1 MVPRMRL
8 RTCTCPS
15 PIGPL
20 RVAVDDAGRLV
31 RLALPGDASLGE
43 APVHR
48 RGDGCDEVVRQLDEY
63 FAGRRRTF
71 TLELAPSGTPFQHR
85 AWQAL
90 QQIPFGETRS
100 YQQQAIAIGN
110 ANATRAVGAAN
121 GRNPIAIVVPCHR
134 VIGKDRSLVGFG
146 GGLEAKRWLLA
157 HEAAVLAAGPVAQ
170 RA

>member
-1 MVPRMRL
+1 MSL
-8 RTCTCPS
+8 RTCTCSS

-20 RVAVDDAGRLV
+20 GLAVDTAGRLV
-31 RLALPGDASLGE
+31 RLALPGDTSLGT
-43 APVHR
+43 PPGHR
-48 RGDGCDEVVRQLDEY
+48 RGDGCDAVVRQLDEY

-71 TLELAPSGTPFQHR
+71 ELELAPSGTPFQRR

-90 QQIPFGETRS
+90 QRIPFGETRS

-157 HEAAVLAAGPVAQ
+157 HEAAVLAAAPAAQ